1 MSKLAIKEILDIP
14 QLSFYLEPH
23 EFSFFTTKVKDF
35 ETLAN
40 IYNSEKVDAVLNMSG
55 SIYSEYDGLENANIN
70 ANFIT
75 ERLNSIPDTRDS
87 QITSTYANAMKSVLT
102 LNSKLVNKDSL
113 ILFLGGLASKYLK
126 DISTPNKFTEIVYTN
141 GDIINVKNGNAIK
154 KDVTIGTQK
163 IQIEEI
169 KKSLAEGILIAF
181 KELQENLKRNRNFS
195 IRGTYLG
202 RGLNASPEKMSFS
215 LDELESTSRSR
226 LLFESLGIEKIKEL
240 HNKKLITNSD
250 LIKAA
255 SNNQISKVDVLLLY
269 KEGLLRKDDILKR
282 VFKQKDF
289 KSILGK
295 KEENLDIKLMLYTI
309 GEIDI
314 NTLEKNFRTTEN
326 AKEMKVTSE
335 FLKKVS
341 KYYDHK
347 KIGELL
353 THNVLSYTES
363 KSFLQSLVEN
373 SIIDKS
379 EETYFEKLME
389 DFKCNELLNQVET
402 VGLEKTENIGKKYEY
417 RKGITIDPQMR
428 LAYLESIGSVKRVKV
443 NGQMWITE
451 DEKSR
456 KKTNSLDGYEILIIP
471 DKKIAILEKFYEVTR
486 DLKGNMQYKK
496 NEKGEYIPAISN
508 ATYIMPIGLA
518 KDLIENKNKKDLIE
532 SRYVHRTFHTADW
545 VRANEKKMLRINP
558 EIEFEKTN
566 TDIWAKKIS
575 ENYKKNKDIR
585 SL

>member
-163 IQIEEI
+163 IQVEEI

-255 SNNQISKVDVLLLY
+255 SNNQISKADVLLLY

-289 KSILGK
+289 RSILGK
-295 KEENLDIKLMLYTI
+295 KEENLKIL
-309 GEIDI
+309 
-314 NTLEKNFRTTEN
+314 KN
-326 AKEMKVTSE
+326 
-335 FLKKVS
+335 
-341 KYYDHK
+341 
-347 KIGELL
+347 
-353 THNVLSYTES
+353 
-363 KSFLQSLVEN
+363 
-373 SIIDKS
+373 
-379 EETYFEKLME
+379 
-389 DFKCNELLNQVET
+389 
-402 VGLEKTENIGKKYEY
+402 EY

-558 EIEFEKTN
+558 EIQFEKTN